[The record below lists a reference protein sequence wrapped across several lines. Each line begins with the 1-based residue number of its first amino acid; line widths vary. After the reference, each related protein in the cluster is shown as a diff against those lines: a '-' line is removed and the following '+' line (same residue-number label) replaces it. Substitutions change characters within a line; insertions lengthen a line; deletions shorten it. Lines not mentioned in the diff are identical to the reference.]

1 MLDTFF
7 KTEKFGPYIDG
18 EFHVDPK
25 RLKPHHSIALQKK
38 WKYLALANEKDVFR
52 AIDATDCPFPLTYY
66 ERAAVLQKMGV
77 LLRKY
82 KREVAEWITF
92 EMGKTI
98 RDSLGEVEYAASY
111 FDWYAEEAKR
121 ILGYTVP
128 SSKKDKTVE
137 IRYEPVGTVAII
149 TPWNFPIAMAARKI
163 GPAIAAGCASI
174 VRPSSDTPL
183 SMLAIGAIAKEAGLP
198 KSALHILPGDANTIS
213 KVLLGDPRIR
223 KLTFTGSTPVGEK
236 LYGQCVPTFKKVT
249 LELGGHAPVLVFAD
263 ADLERA
269 VDETIGAKLRVSGQ
283 TCVCANRIYIQKEK
297 VEPFAALL
305 QKKLSQLKVGD
316 PLDESTDLTRVLHP
330 SSEKK
335 VPRQIED
342 ALKKGASC
350 PLQGKFPHEPTILLH
365 VTKDMLICTEE
376 TFGPVFPILSFET
389 EEEAIHLANDTIYG
403 LAAYVFTRDLNR
415 ANRVCNALQYGII
428 GLNDGLPTSP
438 EVPFGG
444 MKFSGFG
451 REGGPRGIYEYL
463 VEKTISLKY

>member
-7 KTEKFGPYIDG
+7 KAEKFGPYINGD
-18 EFHVDPK
+18 FQIDPK
-25 RLKPHHSIALQKK
+25 KIKPHRSITLKK
-38 WKYLALANEKDVFR
+38 EWKQLCLADEKDVHE
-52 AIDATDCPFPLTYY
+52 AIDATDCPFPLSHY
-66 ERAAVLQKMGV
+66 ERSKVLVKMGV
-77 LLRKY
+77 LLRQY
-82 KREVAEWITF
+82 KKEVAEWITL
-92 EMGKTI
+92 EMGKTL

-111 FDWYAEEAKR
+111 FDWFAEETKR
-121 ILGYTVP
+121 ILGYSVP
-128 SSKKDKTVE
+128 SSKKDKFVKVL
-137 IRYEPVGTVAII
+137 YEPVGTVAII

-198 KSALHILPGDANTIS
+198 PSTLQILPGEANTIS
-213 KVLLGDPRIR
+213 KPLLADPRVR
-223 KLTFTGSTPVGEK
+223 KLTFTGSTPVGEQ

-263 ADLERA
+263 CDLERA
-269 VDETIGAKLRVSGQ
+269 VNETIGAKLRVSGQ
-283 TCVCANRIYIQKEK
+283 TCVCANRIYVQKEK
-297 VEPFAALL
+297 VDAFVEIL
-305 QKKLSQLKVGD
+305 QKKLSEMKIGD
-316 PLDESTDLTRVLHP
+316 PLDESNDLTNVLHP

-342 ALKKGASC
+342 AIKKGASC
-350 PLQGKFPHEPTILLH
+350 PLKGKSSHEPTILLN
-365 VTKDMLICTEE
+365 VTKDMEICTEE
-376 TFGPVFPILSFET
+376 TFGPVFPIMSFET
-389 EEEAIHLANDTIYG
+389 EEDALHLANDTIYG

-415 ANRVCNALQYGII
+415 ADRVCNNLQYGII

-444 MKFSGFG
+444 IKFSGFG
-451 REGGPRGIYEYL
+451 REGGPHGIYEYL